1 MSRGGQVGLKSVYM
15 RGGTSRALFFHLDDL
30 PGGIEDRAS
39 WGPIFAAAL
48 GSPDPGGR
56 QLDGLGGGISSLS
69 KIAVVG
75 PPTHPDAD
83 VDYIFGQVA
92 VKDSSV
98 SYRGNCGNISA
109 AVAPYAIDQG
119 LVEISGEE
127 ALVRIHHVA
136 SGKIIHAH
144 VHIEDGG
151 AAVSGDFA
159 IQGVAGTGSP
169 IRLDFLEPGGSATG
183 KLLPTGQAREILTV
197 GSRALEVSLV
207 DAANPVVIV
216 RADALGMAGNERP
229 ADIDAA
235 PALLALLEELRV
247 ASSLAMGV
255 TGSQDEARRLVPN
268 LPLVAIVSPPPQGAD
283 VQVRMISAG
292 QPHKATPL
300 TGAMCL
306 AVAARLPGS
315 VIADVTGP
323 IAPGTLRIAHA
334 SGMLPVDAIVE
345 NGVARSVS
353 VFRTARRL
361 MEGSVLVPAT
371 ALARQPS

>member
-1 MSRGGQVGLKSVYM
+1 MNGGGQIGLKSVYM
-15 RGGTSRALFFHLDDL
+15 RGGTSRALFFHMDDL
-30 PGGIEDRAS
+30 PGSMDDRAP
-39 WGPIFAAAL
+39 WGPLFAAAL
-48 GSPDPGGR
+48 GSPDAGGR

-69 KIAVVG
+69 KIAVIG

-92 VKDSSV
+92 VKDINV

-109 AVAPYAIDQG
+109 AVGPYAIDQG
-119 LVEISGEE
+119 LVTVADGE

-144 VHIEDGG
+144 VHVEGG
-151 AAVSGDFA
+151 YAAVSGDFA

-183 KLLPTGQAREILTV
+183 LLLPTGKARQSMMVDGQE
-197 GSRALEVSLV
+197 LEVSLV
-207 DAANPVVIV
+207 DAANPVVFV
-216 RADALGMAGNERP
+216 AAGALGMKGDEPPSA
-229 ADIDAA
+229 IDAA
-235 PALLALLEELRV
+235 PGLLALLEEVRV
-247 ASSLAMGV
+247 AASLAMGV
-255 TGSQDEARRLVPN
+255 AKTQEEARKLVPN
-268 LPLVAIVSPPPQGAD
+268 LPLVAIVSQAPAGAH

-315 VIADVTGP
+315 IVADIVGQTG
-323 IAPGTLRIAHA
+323 PGTLRIAHA
-334 SGMLPVDAIVE
+334 SGILPVDAVVE
-345 NGVARSVS
+345 EGVARSVT

-371 ALARQPS
+371 ALARQRT